1 MESVRTRQSRLTI
14 IARLAIMAGAGVICV
29 GMVAGA
35 AAWGS
40 SDQAAAA
47 RAMARI
53 SDGMSNQWN
62 ADMMHDGLRAD
73 VMSALWATSPAQR
86 DLLEVDAVAEHG
98 ATMVSTFDAAAR
110 SAPDELAGEYA
121 RVRPAIAGY
130 AALAQQIVTLA
141 ATDRQ
146 AAEARLPDF
155 LQSFSTLEEDLGAID
170 EAMLAAVKAAGDEGA
185 ATAATSGWIILLAA
199 LTAVLIATLTSALT
213 FRAIRRPLRKVLDA
227 LRAVAA
233 RDLTVQVEVVNRDE
247 IGQMASALNTAVAEI
262 RATVAATAASIDTLT
277 TAGTELRG
285 VSGELGVSAQQTSA
299 QAQIADTAA
308 RHVSGS
314 VTAMSTATGELA
326 ASIREIATQTSSA
339 AQTTSRASGGAASTA
354 AAVTGLSD
362 ASREVGAIVALIT
375 GIAEQTN
382 LLALNATIEAAR
394 AGDAGKGFAV
404 VATEVKELAGETARA
419 TGDITTKISAIQDMT
434 ARTAEAIATITAVIT
449 TIDDGQR
456 TIAAAVEEQS
466 ATTDTLS
473 RTVGEVASAAT
484 DISRTVSAITT
495 STGTTAAGA
504 TAARQS
510 AEHLAVVTGDIKAL
524 VGQFTY

>member
-1 MESVRTRQSRLTI
+1 MESVRNRQSRLTI
-14 IARLAIMAGAGVICV
+14 IARLAIMAGAGVTCV

-35 AAWGS
+35 AVWGS
-40 SDQAAAA
+40 SDQADAG

-73 VMSALWATSPAQR
+73 VMSALWATTAAQR
-86 DLLEVDAVAEHG
+86 DQLEVGAVAEHG
-98 ATMVSTFDAAAR
+98 ATMVSTFDAAAQA
-110 SAPDELAGEYA
+110 APDELAAEYT
-121 RVRPAIAGY
+121 RVRPEVAAY
-130 AALAQQIVTLA
+130 AALAQEIVTLA
-141 ATDRQ
+141 GTDQ
-146 AAEARLPDF
+146 AAAEARLPDF
-155 LQSFSTLEEDLGAID
+155 LQTFSALEEDLGAID
-170 EAMLAAVKAAGDEGA
+170 DAMLAAVKAAGVEGNTT
-185 ATAATSGWIILLAA
+185 ATTSGWIILLAA
-199 LTAVLIATLTSALT
+199 LAAALIAAITSALT
-213 FRAIRRPLRKVLDA
+213 FRAIRTPLRKVLDA
-227 LRAVAA
+227 LRAVAG

-247 IGQMASALNTAVAEI
+247 IGQMATALNAAVAEI
-262 RATVAATAASIDTLT
+262 RTTVAATAASVDTLS
-277 TAGTELRG
+277 TAGIELRG
-285 VSGELGVSAQQTSA
+285 VSGELGVSAEQTSA

-326 ASIREIATQTSSA
+326 SSIREIAAQTSAA
-339 AQTTSRASGGAASTA
+339 AQTTSRASGSAATTA
-354 AAVTGLSD
+354 AAVTGLND
-362 ASREVGAIVALIT
+362 ASREVGAIVKLIT

-394 AGDAGKGFAV
+394 AGAAGKGFAV

-419 TGDITTKISAIQDMT
+419 TGDITTKISAIQEMT

-466 ATTDTLS
+466 TTTETLS
-473 RTVGEVASAAT
+473 QTVGEVASAAT
-484 DISRTVSAITT
+484 DISQTVSAITT
-495 STGTTAAGA
+495 STGATAAGA
-504 TAARQS
+504 STTRRS

-524 VGQFTY
+524 IGQFTY